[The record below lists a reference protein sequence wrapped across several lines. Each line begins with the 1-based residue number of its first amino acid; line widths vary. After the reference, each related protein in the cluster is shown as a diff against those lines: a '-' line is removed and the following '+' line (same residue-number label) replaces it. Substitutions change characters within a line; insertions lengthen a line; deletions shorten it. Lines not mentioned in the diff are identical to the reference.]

1 MDTTFKKNCQI
12 TQTVSALFYLKEN
25 NEVYEMIMHSGL
37 TNFEEKSAEIVS
49 QNGGDILEIG
59 FGMGISA
66 NKFQTLN
73 INSYTCIEINNNLF
87 LSAQTWSSGKNN
99 VSIINNDWQ
108 NYFNTTTLKY
118 DAIYCDYLDADEYNE
133 FYETA
138 KNVLKMNGI
147 ISTYGAGIYLGNS
160 DMNIFDSLVAP
171 SDFDSDFTLQTYN
184 RLVSQGFYKVYW
196 QYFDGVNYV
205 KNIN

>member
-196 QYFDGVNYV
+196 QYFDGNNYV

>member
-1 MDTTFKKNCQI
+1 MDTTFKKHCQI
-12 TQTVSALFYLKEN
+12 TQTASALFYLKEN

-66 NKFQTLN
+66 NKFLSQN
-73 INSYTCIEINNNLF
+73 ISSYTCIEINDTIFSN
-87 LSAQTWSSGKNN
+87 AQLWATDKNN
-99 VSIINNDWQ
+99 VTIINEDWQ
-108 NYFNTTTLKY
+108 NYLTDTTIKY
-118 DAIYCDYLDADEYNE
+118 DAIYCDYLDSSDYFE
-133 FYETA
+133 FYEKS
-138 KNVLKMNGI
+138 KNVLKVNGI
-147 ISTYGAGIYLGNS
+147 ISTYGGGVNFGIDN
-160 DMNIFDSLVAP
+160 MNIYDTITPPTSFDEN
-171 SDFDSDFTLQTYN
+171 FTQQVYN
-184 RLVSQGFYKVYW
+184 RLVLKGFYKIYW